1 MGTSRGGVP
10 AAAAGEVGP
19 RPLFADRHDPGPMCL
34 QDLEEFFHGHRFFFG
49 RGAVLS
55 ALIRLRA
62 FGWFRRLVLRFFIA
76 VVNHGSV
83 HPTRGSQAMPAQG
96 LRQSV

>member
-62 FGWFRRLVLRFFIA
+62 FGWFRRLVLRFFLSPSSTMA
-76 VVNHGSV
+76 LST
-83 HPTRGSQAMPAQG
+83 PRGVP
-96 LRQSV
+96 R